1 MPGSYPTAFR
11 VIGMPYEVGR
21 LRDGV
26 GRGPEHL
33 LAHGA
38 EAALASGGATV
49 TTELIELDAPEDNEV
64 DTSFELMRRVSAR
77 VSDAVA
83 ADAFPVILSG
93 SCFAAVGVVGGLGE
107 RVSHVAWLDA
117 HGDFNNPETAIYG
130 YLDGMGSAIITG
142 SAWQGLYATVPGAR
156 PLPERALVLAGA
168 RAFDPP
174 EEERLKA
181 SDVAQIEV
189 DELVDTLAGLE
200 PAGLY
205 LHIDLDVLDERVN
218 VYSAPGGPT
227 ADELVAT
234 TEAILARF
242 PVRAMSLTAY
252 DPACDPE
259 NKIPPIATALLRA
272 RTGG

>member
-1 MPGSYPTAFR
+1 
-11 VIGMPYEVGR
+11 MPYEVGR

-33 LAHGA
+33 LEHGA
-38 EAALASGGATV
+38 EAALSSGGANV
-49 TTELIELDAPEDNEV
+49 TTELVELDGPEDNEV

-83 ADAFPVILSG
+83 GDEFPVVLSG

-107 RVSHVAWLDA
+107 RLSHVAWLDA

-156 PLPERALVLAGA
+156 PLPESALVLAGA

-174 EEERLKA
+174 EEERLKK
-181 SDVAQIEV
+181 SEVAQIEV
-189 DELVDTLAGLE
+189 SVLAETLSRME
-200 PAGLY
+200 PSGLY
-205 LHIDLDVLDERVN
+205 LHVDLDVLDEKVN
-218 VYSAPGGPT
+218 IYSAPGGPT
-227 ADELVAT
+227 GETLEATVREL
-234 TEAILARF
+234 LNRF

-259 NKIPPIATALLRA
+259 NKIPPIAKALLRA
-272 RTGG
+272 CAGG